1 MASNDGK
8 DGKGAIKNQ
17 EEIKKIHNVIRFKQ
31 KN

>member
-17 EEIKKIHNVIRFKQ
+17 EEIKTKTQCYKIKQ

>member
-17 EEIKKIHNVIRFKQ
+17 EEIEKIHNVIRSK
-31 KN
+31 

>member
-17 EEIKKIHNVIRFKQ
+17 EEILKIHNVIRFK
-31 KN
+31 